1 MKAQREDE
9 AREQVPVILGIV
21 GATASGKSA
30 VAVELARRWEAEIVS
45 VDSLQLYREIALGTG
60 KPTEAERGGVTHHL
74 LDQVSIEEPYDAGVF
89 QADADRAIREIH
101 ARGRRVIVVGG
112 TGLYLR
118 ALLHGLFD
126 VPSEEATRLALLQ
139 RVEAGELAQM
149 HEELR
154 VVDPDA
160 AAWIAPR
167 DKVRIVR
174 ALEVYQL
181 TGRPFSSWAEAHG
194 HREDR
199 YRAHLIGIDWPREE
213 LYRRIDQRVLS
224 MLREGW
230 VVEVEALLQEGYA
243 PTLKP
248 LQCIGYREICEMLA
262 GRLAPESLLS
272 TIQRA
277 TRQYA
282 RRQMTWFRKEQV
294 TWYPTPDAI
303 FSDDTLL
310 AILRGIGW
318 FDEA

>member
-1 MKAQREDE
+1 
-9 AREQVPVILGIV
+9 
-21 GATASGKSA
+21 
-30 VAVELARRWEAEIVS
+30 
-45 VDSLQLYREIALGTG
+45 
-60 KPTEAERGGVTHHL
+60 
-74 LDQVSIEEPYDAGVF
+74 
-89 QADADRAIREIH
+89 
-101 ARGRRVIVVGG
+101 VIVVGG

-126 VPSEEATRLALLQ
+126 VPSEESIRLALLQ

-154 VVDPDA
+154 VVDPEA

-181 TGRPFSSWAEAHG
+181 TGRPFSSWAQAHG
-194 HREDR
+194 HREER
-199 YRAHLIGIDWPREE
+199 YQAHLIGIDWPREE

-230 VVEVEALLQEGYA
+230 VVEVEALLQAGYA

-272 TIQRA
+272 MIQQA

-282 RRQMTWFRKEQV
+282 RRQMTWFRKEPV
-294 TWYPTPDAI
+294 TWYPTPDAL

-310 AILRGIGW
+310 ESLQRLGW
-318 FDEA
+318 FDRMLGAGEACMA